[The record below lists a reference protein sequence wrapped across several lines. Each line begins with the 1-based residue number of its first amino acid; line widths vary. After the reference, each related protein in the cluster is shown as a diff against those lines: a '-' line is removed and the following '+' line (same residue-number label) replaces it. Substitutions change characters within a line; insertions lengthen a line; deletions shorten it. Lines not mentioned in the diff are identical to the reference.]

1 MPPVRESRLV
11 VPLLA
16 QEASYFAASARI
28 DSLVGRSIQ
37 VLNYGSGDAGI
48 SKNVLPMSA
57 LHKIDHKWENLLDSQ
72 QFYNIVT
79 KHDIQMISL
88 LTAAQQR
95 IAKAIAGFDRKNQP
109 LFMPELIE
117 KLGYAAESSLTPT
130 LKILERKGVVEI
142 IGGGKQRAY
151 RMVRLTAKGRG
162 LMGLGGGIP
171 LLGSIPAGPLQEAIA
186 DPEEIMEVGDMLK
199 HRAGDFL
206 LRAAGD
212 SMTGDGIFNG
222 DLVLLRPQIEVQ
234 QGEIAAVH
242 AGENFESTLKHVHFE
257 KGQVRLRAGNPA
269 YRDIL
274 IPLAEWR
281 GVAGVFR
288 GLVRNVHH

>member
-1 MPPVRESRLV
+1 M
-11 VPLLA
+11 
-16 QEASYFAASARI
+16 
-28 DSLVGRSIQ
+28 G
-37 VLNYGSGDAGI
+37 
-48 SKNVLPMSA
+48 
-57 LHKIDHKWENLLDSQ
+57 NLLDSQ

-95 IAKAIAGFDRKNQP
+95 IAKTIAGSDRRNQP

-171 LLGSIPAGPLQEAIA
+171 LLGSIPAGPLQEAIV
-186 DPEEIMEVGDMLK
+186 DPEEIIEAGDMLK
-199 HRAGDFL
+199 YRAGDFL

-242 AGENFESTLKHVHFE
+242 AGESFESTLKHVHFE
-257 KGQVRLRAGNPA
+257 KGQVRLRGRQSCLSRYFDSTRRMAGSGGRFPGACEECPSLMHNSGMP
-269 YRDIL
+269 RL
-274 IPLAEWR
+274 VLLRSGNCLRKNSPL
-281 GVAGVFR
+281 
-288 GLVRNVHH
+288 HS